1 MIPRSPVPDSRFR
14 TAAEALAS
22 ALVLAAAVLS
32 PAHALETVYTPFK
45 DGYANTQ
52 HFNGS
57 ARILQVRS
65 GDTKAWVQHALPN
78 AAGADLAAAR
88 LSLFVKDVIR
98 DGTLKV
104 YLAAAPRG
112 LEQQT
117 RLDELKA
124 SGEAVGTLAI
134 KARDAIE
141 EQVSIPLSAAFA
153 AAVKAGTF
161 VGLVFEGA
169 DGLNVELGAVEDSR
183 GALLYLSYT
192 AGQKLTQEVYDTL
205 VAKVIEKSGGNVSA
219 VIGPKGEIGPAG
231 PKGDKGDP
239 GAFGPAGPAGS
250 VGPAG
255 PAGTT
260 GAAGAA
266 GPAGATGAVGPVGPV
281 GPAGAKGDKG
291 DPGTGGAAS
300 TIAEITGLQASLDS
314 KANVSALAG
323 KADLSGAKFTGK
335 VGVGTANPAG
345 MLHVDVTGSKFDVDT
360 TLSQFTYRTSAGRSA
375 DLRLDYRGKTLGD
388 GMLAFRE
395 DRAGVDFM
403 LVNMLATGAGQ
414 RVVFPNGRVGIG
426 TSAPAGLLDVRG
438 GIAASGAGAPV
449 ILQAQAGAASNVGGN
464 LVFNSG
470 PNGTGSV
477 NGSILFGTGG
487 VLAANGTFTNGERM
501 RLTPDGRLGFGTSD
515 PQERVVF
522 SSSQNDKGYH
532 NNVVV
537 ESMGSPEY
545 GEAGYVI
552 RTPAGSWSWF
562 MDDVSGDDAQVGQLG
577 LWQNGTGNG
586 LRAAFLTGGGLSVY
600 GAVHATAFP
609 TDSDRRLKTDILPI
623 GNGLEKVRALQGVS
637 YRWKD
642 DVAEYLRNDK
652 GVHLGFIAQDVE
664 AVLPEVVATDS
675 LGFKSMDYSRIVPV
689 LVEAMHELEAAH
701 AAERRAWEEKS
712 EELEARLRALE
723 RGR

>member
-14 TAAEALAS
+14 TQARTWAYAIGF
-22 ALVLAAAVLS
+22 AAAVFS
-32 PAHALETVYTPFK
+32 PVHALETVYTPVK
-45 DGYANTQ
+45 DGYASPQ
-52 HFNGS
+52 RFNGTS
-57 ARILQVRS
+57 RILQVHA
-65 GDTKAWVQHALPN
+65 GDAKAWVQHALPN
-78 AAGADLAAAR
+78 AAGADLAGAR
-88 LSLFVKDVIR
+88 LSLFVKDVAS

-112 LEQQT
+112 LEHQT
-117 RLDELKA
+117 RLEELRA
-124 SGEAVGTLAI
+124 SGDAVGTITI

-141 EQVSIPLSAAFA
+141 EQVSIPLSNAFT

-169 DGLNVELGAVEDSR
+169 DGLDVELGALEDSR

-192 AGQKLTQEVYDTL
+192 AGQKLSQEVYDTL

-255 PAGTT
+255 PAGAVGSAGSAGPT
-260 GAAGAA
+260 GA
-266 GPAGATGAVGPVGPV
+266 VGPV

-335 VGVGTANPAG
+335 VGIGTASPAA
-345 MLHVDVTGSKFDVDT
+345 MLHVDVTGLSFDVDA

-375 DLRLDYRGKTLGD
+375 DLHLDYRGKTLGD

-403 LVNMLATGAGQ
+403 LVNMLSTGNGP

-426 TSAPAGLLDVRG
+426 TSTPAGLLDVRSG
-438 GIAASGAGAPV
+438 AAVSGAGAPV
-449 ILQAQAGAASNVGGN
+449 ILQAQAGAASNLGGN
-464 LVFNSG
+464 LVLNSG
-470 PNGTGSV
+470 ANGTGSV

-487 VLAANGTFTNGERM
+487 LLAANGTFTSGERM
-501 RLTPDGRLGFGTSD
+501 RLTPEGRLGFGTSD
-515 PQERVVF
+515 PKERVVF
-522 SSSQNDKGYH
+522 SSSQNDKDYH

-537 ESMGSPEY
+537 ESMGSPDY
-545 GEAGYVI
+545 GEASFTV
-552 RTPAGSWSWF
+552 RTPAAAWSWF
-562 MDDVSGDDAQVGQLG
+562 IDDVSGNDAPVGQLG
-577 LWQNGTGNG
+577 LWQTGNG
-586 LRAAFLTGGGLSVY
+586 LRAAFLTTGGMSVY

-623 GNGLEKVRALQGVS
+623 PNGLEKVRALHGVS
-637 YRWKD
+637 YRWKEN
-642 DVAEYLRNDK
+642 VAEYLRNDK

-664 AVLPEVVATDS
+664 TVLPEVVATDS
-675 LGFKSMDYSRIVPV
+675 IGFKSMDYSRIVPV
-689 LVEAMHELEAAH
+689 LVEAMHELESAH
-701 AAERRAWEEKS
+701 AAERRTWEEKN
-712 EELEARLRALE
+712 EELETRLRALE
-723 RGR
+723 RRR